1 MLRPEIYARM
11 GVWVSVIVLIFTY
24 IGGLFLPIMP
34 IDAAQYASIS
44 REMLATGNY
53 WSVMH
58 HSADYLDKPPLLFWL
73 SALSF
78 AVFGI
83 NSFAYRLPSVG
94 AACLG
99 VYATYRLARLHYDRP
114 TALLAAALLASTQA
128 YFLFC
133 HDIRT
138 DTLLASFVIVA
149 IWLFAEWDRSDGRR
163 WAIAWG
169 GFTAMGLA
177 MLAKGPIGAAV
188 PLLAMASTWAIRI
201 AAGQGSWR
209 AIRRFLCIGCLGLAW
224 VGLLL
229 SPMLYGLYEQ
239 YGTYGWRFY
248 FWEQSFGRITGEN
261 RWHNQTDALFF
272 VHTFLWAF
280 LPYSLLALAALW
292 GRFRAYGQY
301 VWQCCRATP
310 KTNIPPDDA
319 LLLGGFVLPF
329 IALSLSHYK
338 LPHYIFVVF
347 PLAAITTAAACR
359 SGNLNA
365 RFWYIA
371 QHCIGAI
378 LSIAALVLPIWVFP
392 QTTIALKIA
401 IAGGFVSYAFMWV
414 ITFQAKPYTTAPQLN
429 VDANADTNANV
440 DVNGSAVLPFWKRLS
455 QHSDKLLRHSP
466 PYLPITFAAIVLL
479 NAALNSVFYPQL
491 SRYESGYQAALRY
504 QQYAKNPNVWQ
515 QKNTFHN
522 IDKNNENL
530 FVVQS
535 YGICNHAFDFYTQQH
550 RAPISQ
556 PDSLLHTLRSN
567 SLAVYTDAAGLAL
580 IDSLQI
586 APLHTDTLPHIAV
599 TRLKLPFLQPS
610 ARANQAEPRYLV
622 WLARQGGE

>member
-1 MLRPEIYARM
+1 MIRPKFYVQI
-11 GVWVSVIVLIFTY
+11 GVWVSVIVLILTY

-78 AVFGI
+78 AVFGP

-99 VYATYRLARLHYDRP
+99 IYATYRLARLYYDRP

-138 DTLLASFVIVA
+138 DTLLTSFIIIA
-149 IWLFAEWDRSDGRR
+149 IWLFAEWDKSNGRR
-163 WAIAWG
+163 WGMAWG

-188 PLLAMASTWAIRI
+188 PLLALSSNWAIRI
-201 AAGQGSWR
+201 ATGKSSWR
-209 AIRRFLCIGCLGLAW
+209 AMLRGIGIGCLGLAW
-224 VGLLL
+224 IGLLL

-239 YGTYGWRFY
+239 YGTSGWRFY

-261 RWHNQTDALFF
+261 RWRNQTDALFF

-292 GRFRAYGQY
+292 GRFRVYGQY
-301 VWQCCRATP
+301 IWQCFRATQ
-310 KTNIPPDDA
+310 KTNAPPDDA
-319 LLLGGFVLPF
+319 LLLGGFALPF

-347 PLAAITTAAACR
+347 PLAAIITAAACR

-365 RFWYIA
+365 RFWHIA
-371 QHCIGAI
+371 QHSIGAI
-378 LSIAALVLPIWVFP
+378 LSIAALALPIWVFP

-401 IAGGFVSYAFMWV
+401 IASGFVGYVFMWA
-414 ITFQAKPYTTAPQLN
+414 ITFRARPNAVAPHLN
-429 VDANADTNANV
+429 ADVDASSGV
-440 DVNGSAVLPFWKRLS
+440 ILPFWKMLS
-455 QHSDKLLRHSP
+455 PRSSGELLRHLP
-466 PYLPITFAAIVLL
+466 PYLPATFAAIILL

-504 QQYAKNPNVWQ
+504 QQYAQNPDVWRQ
-515 QKNTFHN
+515 ENALH
-522 IDKNNENL
+522 IVDKNNENL

-556 PDSLLHTLRSN
+556 PDSLLRALRSN
-567 SLAVYTDAAGLAL
+567 SLAVYTDAAGLAV

-586 APLHTDTLPHIAV
+586 APLYTDTLPHIAV

-622 WLARQGGE
+622 WLSRQGSE

>member
-1 MLRPEIYARM
+1 MIRPEIYLRM
-11 GVWVSVIVLIFTY
+11 GILVSVIALVATY

-78 AVFGI
+78 AVFGV

-99 VYATYRLARLHYDRP
+99 IYATYRLARLYYDRP
-114 TALLAAALLASTQA
+114 TAIVAAALLASTQA

-149 IWLFAEWDRSDGRR
+149 IWLFAEWDKSDGRP
-163 WAIAWG
+163 WGMAWG

-188 PLLAMASTWAIRI
+188 PLLALSSNWAIRI
-201 AAGQGSWR
+201 AARQGSWR
-209 AIRRFLCIGCLGLAW
+209 AMLRGLGIGCLGLAW
-224 VGLLL
+224 IGLLL

-261 RWHNQTDALFF
+261 RWRNQTDALFF

-292 GRFRAYGQY
+292 RRFRVYGQY
-301 VWQCCRATP
+301 VWQCCRVTP
-310 KTNIPPDDA
+310 KTNTPPEDA

-347 PLAAITTAAACR
+347 PLAAIITAAACR
-359 SGNLNA
+359 SSNLNA
-365 RFWYIA
+365 RFWHIA
-371 QHCIGAI
+371 QHSIGAI
-378 LSIAALVLPIWVFP
+378 LSIAALALPIWVFP

-401 IAGGFVSYAFMWV
+401 IAGGFVGYAFMWV
-414 ITFQAKPYTTAPQLN
+414 ITFQAKPYITAPQPKVN
-429 VDANADTNANV
+429 ADANA
-440 DVNGSAVLPFWKRLS
+440 NGSAMLPFWKMLS
-455 QHSDKLLRHSP
+455 LRSNELIRHLP

-504 QQYAKNPNVWQ
+504 QQYARNSDVWR
-515 QKNTFHN
+515 QKNTSHVV
-522 IDKNNENL
+522 DKNDKNL
-530 FVVQS
+530 FVAQS

-556 PDSLLHTLRSN
+556 PDSLLRTLQSN
-567 SLAVYTDAAGLAL
+567 SLAVYTDAVGLAV

-599 TRLKLPFLQPS
+599 TRLKLPFLQPA
-610 ARANQAEPRYLV
+610 ARARQAEPRYLV
-622 WLARQGGE
+622 WIARWGGE